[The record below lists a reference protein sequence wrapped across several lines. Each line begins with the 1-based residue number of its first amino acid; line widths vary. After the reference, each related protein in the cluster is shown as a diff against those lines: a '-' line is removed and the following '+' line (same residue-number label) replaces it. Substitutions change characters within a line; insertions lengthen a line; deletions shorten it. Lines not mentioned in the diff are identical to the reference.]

1 MDSHGIQSVYG
12 TDGTRTLVL
21 HGALTLKT
29 LYDFQ
34 DLARKTEA
42 PSLIVDLADVP
53 YIDSAGLGAIL
64 GAFASC
70 QRHGRKFGL
79 IHVSDRV
86 RAVFKV
92 AKVHTILPVFES
104 SEAAKGAFAAG

>member
-1 MDSHGIQSVYG
+1 MDY
-12 TDGTRTLVL
+12 LK
-21 HGALTLKT
+21 LTLERAGSE
-29 LYDFQ
+29 
-34 DLARKTEA
+34 LAGVLGVPVEAQVEAGAPTGPAAQGEA